1 MTPRTPTGA
10 DVLRGVRVLDLT
22 QVWAGPHATM
32 FLADWGAEVIR
43 IESTH
48 WFVGGTRGQM
58 VHPPKEA
65 VLLQKGYLCAYPDW
79 EPEPNPWN
87 KFPMF
92 QSHARN
98 KLSMTLDLR
107 RPDGLEIL
115 WDLARTADV
124 LIENNA
130 KETMDGLGVT
140 YDALRRVRPDII
152 MIRMPGYG
160 LTGEYEEWRAFGPQM
175 EAVAGHTSLWGYTDL
190 DTSNRNNTFV
200 ADAGSGMTAAAAAL
214 MALLHR
220 QRTGEG
226 QFIELDQT
234 ENVATFLGEAFADY
248 TMNGRVPTTLGNRH
262 PTMAP
267 HGAYPCAGEDEWL
280 AVSVS
285 TDAEWRGLCTAMG
298 RDDLAAD
305 PRFVHRPRPLEAP
318 GRDGRRDRGVD
329 PHRGPR
335 RGDAPPP
342 GRRRP
347 RRRRHGRAQPLR
359 RRAHQRPRLLRD
371 PPSRRR
377 RRAPLSWPHV
387 EVGGVPQPLPL
398 APLPSR
404 RAQRLR
410 LRRAPRPRRRRDA
423 SPRSRRPHRHR
434 IRPRARPTL
443 TGPGRGSYP
452 PLPLGEGWGEGG
464 GRRGPRVLA
473 EARPPSYAKVS
484 WGRLRE
490 AAAAYERPFTLP
502 HESQYVTVSA
512 GLRVVGPKR

>member
-1 MTPRTPTGA
+1 MTSRAPTGA

-107 RPDGLEIL
+107 RPDGLEML

-285 TDAEWRGLCTAMG
+285 TDDEWRGLCAAMD
-298 RDDLAAD
+298 RADLAAD
-305 PRFVHRPRPLEAP
+305 LRFATVLARWKHQDEIDAEIAAWTRTIGHVEAM
-318 GRDGRRDRGVD
+318 RRT
-329 PHRGPR
+329 
-335 RGDAPPP
+335 P

-347 RRRRHGRAQPLR
+347 SRRRHGRAQSLC

-371 PPSRRR
+371 PAARRR
-377 RRAPLSWPHV
+377 RRAPLSRPHV
-387 EVGGVPQPLPL
+387 EVGCLPQPLPL
-398 APLPSR
+398 TPVPPR
-404 RAQRLR
+404 RAQWLR
-410 LRRAPRPRRRRDA
+410 LRRAPRSRRRRDR
-423 SPRSRRPHRHR
+423 SPRSHRPHRHR

-443 TGPGRGSYP
+443 TGPGRVAS
-452 PLPLGEGWGEGG
+452 PLP
-464 GRRGPRVLA
+464 
-473 EARPPSYAKVS
+473 
-484 WGRLRE
+484 
-490 AAAAYERPFTLP
+490 
-502 HESQYVTVSA
+502 
-512 GLRVVGPKR
+512 